1 MKASRSSLAAFLAGA
16 TLLFLSGAQPAWAQ
30 SAVQAN
36 RPEACP
42 QSVHVEIGVGSE
54 PVTIRTDLTLN
65 EIGALAARSRRP
77 ASHRSLGFYLGRIA
91 YKISWHQEASN
102 VSGCPSIIWIRASI
116 ALVDRKIEIA
126 RDIIG
131 DPCLYQN
138 AVLHYAKHAS
148 ADEEAFEQ
156 FVAAVGTELKKSS
169 ISLGNSPALDHGPI
183 GNKIEKSMR
192 LIINRVLRP
201 LDAVR
206 SAAQNSVDTPAQIR
220 LMNAACD
227 RNG

>member
-1 MKASRSSLAAFLAGA
+1 MAGA
-16 TLLFLSGAQPAWAQ
+16 TLLFLSGAKPAWAH

-36 RPEACP
+36 GPEACP
-42 QSVHVEIGVGSE
+42 QSVHLGIGVGSE
-54 PVTIRTDLTLN
+54 PITIRTDLTLN
-65 EIGALAARSRRP
+65 EIVALAARTHRP

-91 YKISWHQEASN
+91 YKINWHQEASN
-102 VSGCPSIIWIRASI
+102 MSGCPSIIWIRASI

-126 RDIIG
+126 RDIAG

-138 AVLHYAKHAS
+138 AVLHYAKHAN

-156 FVAAVGTELKKSS
+156 FVAAIGTELKKPS
-169 ISLGNSPALDHGPI
+169 ISLSNSHAFDHGPI

-192 LIINRVLRP
+192 LVINRELRP

-206 SAAQNSVDTPAQIR
+206 SAAQKSVDTPAQIR
-220 LMNAACD
+220 LMNAAYD